1 MSTTPQNFANH
12 ARWDPPF
19 HFFVLPVMLITIIGA
34 GFHFLRHFDLQRPWD
49 TAHNAW
55 LLIVVIAITLAIAKS
70 RLYALKAQDR
80 VIRLE
85 ERLRLAAVLQE
96 PLHSRIGD
104 ITVTQLLGLRF
115 ASDGE
120 LPALV
125 KRCLDE
131 KLSCSDIKKAIVNW
145 RPDYHRI

>member
-1 MSTTPQNFANH
+1 MDTPQNFANH

-34 GFHFLRHFDLQRPWD
+34 GFHFLRHLNFQKPWD
-49 TAHNAW
+49 SVHNAW
-55 LLIVVIAITLAIAKS
+55 LLIVVIALTVAIAKS
-70 RLYALKAQDR
+70 RLYALKVQDR

-85 ERLRLAAVLQE
+85 ERLRLASVLQE
-96 PLHSRIGD
+96 ALRSRIGD
-104 ITVTQLLGLRF
+104 ITETQLLGLRF

-131 KLSCSDIKKAIVNW
+131 KLSRKDIKKAIVNW

>member
-1 MSTTPQNFANH
+1 MDTKPQSFANH
-12 ARWDPPF
+12 VRWDPPF

-34 GFHFLRHFDLQRPWD
+34 GFHFLRHLNFQRPWD

-55 LLIVVIAITLAIAKS
+55 LLIVVIAITLAIVKS

-85 ERLRLAAVLQE
+85 ERLRLGALLQE
-96 PLHSRIGD
+96 PLRSRIGELAD
-104 ITVTQLLGLRF
+104 TQLLGLRF
-115 ASDGE
+115 APDTE
-120 LPALV
+120 LPGLV

-131 KLSCSDIKKAIVNW
+131 KLSRTDIKKAIVNW
-145 RPDYHRI
+145 RADDHRI